1 MHRTAGTLLSLLL
14 AVCASTVLASAQT
27 TSSPTDSSPIRS
39 VNSVA
44 SSTLSAYVYVANSP
58 SSGKQQIKGY
68 IAASDGS
75 LTKMPASPFALTND
89 YRIAVNGKWLFGT
102 DGINIHSFSIGKN
115 GTLKLA
121 DTLEVESNGGL
132 SNLFLDHTGTSLYT
146 DYYTT
151 NNEYLAYS
159 IDNSSGQLA
168 YIDNIMGGTTI
179 GNVTSFVGNDEYA
192 YSSSCYHFT
201 PEIYGIQRSSDGA
214 IVQLN
219 ITPPFPATPQPGFYC
234 PYGAAAD
241 PTNHVAIAM
250 QLLTGNWAPAGP
262 WQLAAYT
269 ADSSGNLTTTSTYQ
283 NMPSV
288 LVGSVNDY
296 WMSPSGK
303 FLAVAGTTGLQVF
316 HFNGASPI
324 TKYTN
329 KLVKQD
335 VDQVFWD
342 NSNHLYAL
350 GRAAGQLWV
359 FTVTSTGVTQAPGS
373 PYAITGAD
381 YLVVLPTT

>member
-179 GNVTSFVGNDEYA
+179 GNITSFVGNDEYA

-250 QLLTGNWAPAGP
+250 QPLTGDWDPEGP
-262 WQLAAYT
+262 YQLATYT
-269 ADSSGNLTTTSTYQ
+269 AYSDGNLTTNSTFS
-283 NMPSV
+283 NMPTV
-288 LVGSVNDY
+288 QVGDFITAYS
-296 WMSPSGK
+296 MSPSGK
-303 FLAVAGTTGLQVF
+303 LLAVAGSSGLQVF
-316 HFNGASPI
+316 HFNGANPI
-324 TKYTN
+324 TKFTGL
-329 KLVKQD
+329 LVTD
-335 VDQVFWD
+335 EVDQVFWD
-342 NSNHLYAL
+342 NLNHLYAI
-350 GRAAGQLWV
+350 GGAAGKLWV
-359 FTVTSTGVTQAPGS
+359 FTVTSGSAKAAPGS
-373 PYAITGAD
+373 PYSVNQPESLI
-381 YLVVLPTT
+381 VLPK